1 MGHRTR
7 SCCFRLIVLCSI
19 CLALRVSILEN
30 GSLEARPLAGRTVN
44 SGVYGQATVV
54 VSSPTRKLRFVESW
68 HPYGAL
74 ALMTPHAIRAP
85 ELPAGSVL

>member
-1 MGHRTR
+1 MILVPVKNLKQAKQ
-7 SCCFRLIVLCSI
+7 RLAPALDQSAQTELAKAMLHDVLEVLSSWPGRPEVAIVD
-19 CLALRVSILEN
+19 
-30 GSLEARPLAGRTVN
+30 
-44 SGVYGQATVV
+44 
-54 VSSPTRKLRFVESW
+54 SW

>member
-1 MGHRTR
+1 
-7 SCCFRLIVLCSI
+7 
-19 CLALRVSILEN
+19 
-30 GSLEARPLAGRTVN
+30 VN